1 MKPLIEIRNLHKSY
15 GELKVFEG
23 VNIKIFPGE
32 FVSFLG
38 PSGCGKTTLLKIIGG
53 LIEPTE
59 GEVFVKEQSVKYAL
73 KNHEFGFVFQSP
85 VLFPWRN
92 SIQNIELPLE
102 IIGKQKKST
111 ARELLR
117 IVGLEGFEKSYPNE
131 LSGGMQQRIGIARA
145 LAFEPSVLL
154 MDEPFGSLDEIT
166 RGEMNAELLQIWN
179 EEKEKISAI
188 ILVTHSIEEAV
199 FLSYRVIVFSSR
211 PARIMQDIEIDFPE
225 PRKIEIKNSQRFMQI
240 SERVRKSL

>member
-1 MKPLIEIRNLHKSY
+1 
-15 GELKVFEG
+15 
-23 VNIKIFPGE
+23 
-32 FVSFLG
+32 
-38 PSGCGKTTLLKIIGG
+38 
-53 LIEPTE
+53 
-59 GEVFVKEQSVKYAL
+59 
-73 KNHEFGFVFQSP
+73 
-85 VLFPWRN
+85 
-92 SIQNIELPLE
+92 
-102 IIGKQKKST
+102 
-111 ARELLR
+111 
-117 IVGLEGFEKSYPNE
+117 KSYPNE

-199 FLSYRVIVFSSR
+199 FLSDRVIVFSSR

-240 SERVRKSL
+240 SERVRKSLK